1 MPFYLEAEMITN
13 IQRTNVD
20 GEAVCTHEEH
30 YGNHVLYVE
39 TREGD
44 AGRYRSRITQTAR
57 VCEKGG
63 DKSLF
68 EASETQSSGHLLKRG
83 PAFSDLGVAARD
95 RALLWMLDHL
105 PEVREAYDAEE
116 GAKDTERQRLFKM
129 ALAEARE
136 LGVVGFLT
144 KRKVGFM
151 ASDDLASMFQ
161 VTTRNFNKWLLGQG
175 LVVRSDGKWHAVEA
189 QFEQGNAGVQVAWN
203 AKGVEMIRSLAHQA
217 GMTRMDS
224 AELLRRLRVQMTWLS
239 EWSILEA
246 AGLIAPEGAKSRS

>member
-1 MPFYLEAEMITN
+1 MITN

-44 AGRYRSRITQTAR
+44 AGRYRSRITQAAR
-57 VCEKGG
+57 VCKKGS

-68 EASETQSSGHLLKRG
+68 EVIETHSSGHVLKRG
-83 PAFSDLGVAARD
+83 PDFSDSSVAARD
-95 RALLWMLDHL
+95 NALRWMLDHL
-105 PEVREAYDAEE
+105 PEVREACDAEE
-116 GAKDTERQRLFKM
+116 GAKDTERQRLLKM
-129 ALAEARE
+129 AIAEARE
-136 LGVVGFLT
+136 LGVAGFLA
-144 KRKVGFM
+144 KRKVGFV

-161 VTTRNFNKWLLGQG
+161 VTTRNFNQWLLEQG
-175 LVVRSDGKWHAVEA
+175 LVVRRDGKWHAVDA
-189 QFEQGNAGVQVAWN
+189 QFEHGNAGTQIAWN
-203 AKGVEMIRSLAHQA
+203 AKGVDMIRSLAHEA

-224 AELLRRLRVQMTWLS
+224 AELLRRLRVRMKLLS

-246 AGLIAPEGAKSRS
+246 AGLITPEGVKAGS